1 MVELLVDVVCLE
13 SCLGAHVRGVGFAGG
28 GGVRRRE
35 EVGVSGKASS
45 WYWSMIR
52 DSTSVEEDGDLVGG
66 VRAEE
71 KVALVAE
78 VGRGSS

>member
-1 MVELLVDVVCLE
+1 
-13 SCLGAHVRGVGFAGG
+13 
-28 GGVRRRE
+28 
-35 EVGVSGKASS
+35 
-45 WYWSMIR
+45 MIR